1 MQLNQKTIKQ
11 LRDDK
16 NWTQQSLADACGL
29 SLRTIQRVEKE
40 GVASRETMMSLCAV
54 FEVKQSYLINLDDAE
69 ANQWQP
75 NHSEYETTFNDV
87 RCCSTIWWACGRRYS
102 VFIHCLSR
110 PAPVTITIQ
119 RSRSWTE

>member
-11 LRDDK
+11 LRNDK

-54 FEVKQSYLINLDDAE
+54 FEVKQSSLINLDDVE
-69 ANQWQP
+69 ETNDNQ
-75 NHSEYETTFNDV
+75 TTVNMKLHLMMLGAAALFGGLV
-87 RCCSTIWWACGRRYS
+87 GAGILYLLIS
-102 VFIHCLSR
+102 
-110 PAPVTITIQ
+110 
-119 RSRSWTE
+119 

>member
-11 LRDDK
+11 LRNDK

-54 FEVKQSYLINLDDAE
+54 FEVKQSSLINLDDVE
-69 ANQWQP
+69 
-75 NHSEYETTFNDV
+75 ETNDSQTTV
-87 RCCSTIWWACGRRYS
+87 NMKLHLMMLGAAALFGGLVGAGILYLLIS
-102 VFIHCLSR
+102 
-110 PAPVTITIQ
+110 
-119 RSRSWTE
+119 

>member
-1 MQLNQKTIKQ
+1 MRLNPKTIKQ

-54 FEVKQSYLINLDDAE
+54 FEIKQSSLINLDEAE
-69 ANQWQP
+69 ANNSSQ
-75 NHSEYETTFNDV
+75 TTTNMNQYLMTFG
-87 RCCSTIWWACGRRYS
+87 TALLGGLAGAGIMYLLIG
-102 VFIHCLSR
+102 
-110 PAPVTITIQ
+110 
-119 RSRSWTE
+119 

>member
-1 MQLNQKTIKQ
+1 MRLNPKTIKQ

-54 FEVKQSYLINLDDAE
+54 FEVKQSSLINLDEAE
-69 ANQWQP
+69 ANNSSQ
-75 NHSEYETTFNDV
+75 TTINMKQYLMIFG
-87 RCCSTIWWACGRRYS
+87 TALLGGLAGAGMMY
-102 VFIHCLSR
+102 VFI
-110 PAPVTITIQ
+110 A
-119 RSRSWTE
+119 

>member
-1 MQLNQKTIKQ
+1 MRLNPKTIKQ

-54 FEVKQSYLINLDDAE
+54 FEVKQSSLINLDEAE
-69 ANQWQP
+69 ANNSSQ
-75 NHSEYETTFNDV
+75 TTTNMKQYLMMFG
-87 RCCSTIWWACGRRYS
+87 TALLGGLAGAGMMYLLIG
-102 VFIHCLSR
+102 
-110 PAPVTITIQ
+110 
-119 RSRSWTE
+119 

>member
-1 MQLNQKTIKQ
+1 MRLNPKTIKQ

-54 FEVKQSYLINLDDAE
+54 FEIKQSSLINLDEAE
-69 ANQWQP
+69 ANNSSQ
-75 NHSEYETTFNDV
+75 TTTNMNQYLMTFG
-87 RCCSTIWWACGRRYS
+87 TALLGGLAGAGMMYLLIG
-102 VFIHCLSR
+102 
-110 PAPVTITIQ
+110 
-119 RSRSWTE
+119 

>member
-11 LRDDK
+11 LRNDK

-54 FEVKQSYLINLDDAE
+54 FEVKQSSLINLDDVEE
-69 ANQWQP
+69 ANDNQ
-75 NHSEYETTFNDV
+75 TTVNMKLHLMMLGAAALFGGLV
-87 RCCSTIWWACGRRYS
+87 GAGILYLLIS
-102 VFIHCLSR
+102 
-110 PAPVTITIQ
+110 
-119 RSRSWTE
+119 

>member
-1 MQLNQKTIKQ
+1 MRLNPKTIKQ

-54 FEVKQSYLINLDDAE
+54 FEVKQSSLINLDEAE
-69 ANQWQP
+69 ANNSSQ
-75 NHSEYETTFNDV
+75 TTTNMKQYLMMFG
-87 RCCSTIWWACGRRYS
+87 TALLGGLAGAGIMYLLIG
-102 VFIHCLSR
+102 
-110 PAPVTITIQ
+110 
-119 RSRSWTE
+119 

>member
-1 MQLNQKTIKQ
+1 MRLNPKTIKQ

-54 FEVKQSYLINLDDAE
+54 FEVKQSSLINLDEAE
-69 ANQWQP
+69 ANNSSQ
-75 NHSEYETTFNDV
+75 TTTNMNQYLMTFG
-87 RCCSTIWWACGRRYS
+87 TALLGGLAGAGMMYLLIG
-102 VFIHCLSR
+102 
-110 PAPVTITIQ
+110 
-119 RSRSWTE
+119 

>member
-1 MQLNQKTIKQ
+1 MQLNPKTIKQ

-54 FEVKQSYLINLDDAE
+54 FEVKQSSLINLDEAE
-69 ANQWQP
+69 ANNSSQ
-75 NHSEYETTFNDV
+75 TTTNMKQYLMMFG
-87 RCCSTIWWACGRRYS
+87 TALLGGLAGAGMMYLLIG
-102 VFIHCLSR
+102 
-110 PAPVTITIQ
+110 
-119 RSRSWTE
+119 

>member
-1 MQLNQKTIKQ
+1 MRLNPKTIKQ

-54 FEVKQSYLINLDDAE
+54 FEIKQSSLINLDEAE
-69 ANQWQP
+69 ANNSSQ
-75 NHSEYETTFNDV
+75 TTTNMKQYLMMFG
-87 RCCSTIWWACGRRYS
+87 TALLGGLAGAGMMYLLIG
-102 VFIHCLSR
+102 
-110 PAPVTITIQ
+110 
-119 RSRSWTE
+119 

>member
-1 MQLNQKTIKQ
+1 MRLNPKTIKQ

-54 FEVKQSYLINLDDAE
+54 FEIKQSSLINLDEAE
-69 ANQWQP
+69 ANNSSQ
-75 NHSEYETTFNDV
+75 TTTNMKQYLMMFG
-87 RCCSTIWWACGRRYS
+87 TALLGGLAGAGIMYLLIG
-102 VFIHCLSR
+102 
-110 PAPVTITIQ
+110 
-119 RSRSWTE
+119 